1 MLVTD
6 TYGMDF
12 LSLCTQD
19 LLSLIS
25 HLYVCNG
32 PNVCFFPLLGGGA
45 YKYMDL
51 LTSKLGLRWDI
62 GLSKDRRKKRER
74 MGEWE
79 GSEWEEVKEG
89 RDGERKGNM
98 GMGSEGGREGG

>member
-1 MLVTD
+1 
-6 TYGMDF
+6 
-12 LSLCTQD
+12 
-19 LLSLIS
+19 
-25 HLYVCNG
+25 
-32 PNVCFFPLLGGGA
+32 
-45 YKYMDL
+45 MDL

-98 GMGSEGGREGG
+98 GMGSEGGREGEQMNGKGMGRRWMGRKKDWRVGRKIGGSKSRLVEWVRV

>member
-1 MLVTD
+1 
-6 TYGMDF
+6 
-12 LSLCTQD
+12 
-19 LLSLIS
+19 
-25 HLYVCNG
+25 
-32 PNVCFFPLLGGGA
+32 
-45 YKYMDL
+45 MDL

-79 GSEWEEVKEG
+79 GREWKEVKEG

-98 GMGSEGGREGG
+98 GMG

>member
-1 MLVTD
+1 
-6 TYGMDF
+6 MDQIF
-12 LSLCTQD
+12 VLFSLQ
-19 LLSLIS
+19 
-25 HLYVCNG
+25 
-32 PNVCFFPLLGGGA
+32 GGGA

-89 RDGERKGNM
+89 RDGERKGWRK
-98 GMGSEGGREGG
+98 EGKYGNGIRGREGG

>member
-1 MLVTD
+1 
-6 TYGMDF
+6 
-12 LSLCTQD
+12 
-19 LLSLIS
+19 
-25 HLYVCNG
+25 
-32 PNVCFFPLLGGGA
+32 
-45 YKYMDL
+45 MDL

-62 GLSKDRRKKRER
+62 GLSKDRRKKERER

-98 GMGSEGGREGG
+98 GMGSEGGREGEQMNGKGMGRREGKEGDGWERRKDLRVGRKIGGSKSRLVEWVNI

>member
-1 MLVTD
+1 
-6 TYGMDF
+6 
-12 LSLCTQD
+12 
-19 LLSLIS
+19 
-25 HLYVCNG
+25 
-32 PNVCFFPLLGGGA
+32 
-45 YKYMDL
+45 MDL

-62 GLSKDRRKKRER
+62 GLSKDRRKKERER

-98 GMGSEGGREGG
+98 GMGSEGGREGEQMNGKGMGRREGKEGDGWGGGRTGELAEK